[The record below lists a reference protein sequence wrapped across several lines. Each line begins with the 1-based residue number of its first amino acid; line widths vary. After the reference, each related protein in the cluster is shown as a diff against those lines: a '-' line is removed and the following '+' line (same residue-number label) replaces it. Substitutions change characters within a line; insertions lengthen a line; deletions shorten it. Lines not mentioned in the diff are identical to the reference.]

1 MKIYDILQQL
11 VGYELLTMDAC
22 AATMSVFIK
31 KSSFKNVLHL
41 IKSRDKRHLVDEYG
55 HHKS

>member
-11 VGYELLTMDAC
+11 EGYKLLTMDAC

-31 KSSFKNVLHL
+31 KKFFQKCVASNQK
-41 IKSRDKRHLVDEYG
+41 
-55 HHKS
+55 